1 MIELII
7 IATIV
12 AVALY
17 VAVKFL
23 LPILKIIG
31 FILLVGIITFCIYRS
46 DLIKEYYSTLK
57 ERYEENKNGLTNP
70 ETLYNEVPTRLD
82 VEIDVKPRTD

>member
-7 IATIV
+7 IAIIV

-46 DLIKEYYSTLK
+46 DLVEEYYSTLK
-57 ERYEENKNGLTNP
+57 ERYEENKNDLTNP